1 MPKIISLPWL
11 PWFDGLTL
19 GPGLILLRH
28 GATPDVLPHEMCHV
42 RQMRSDGWL
51 RWLWRYYGSRHWR
64 LEYEAEAY
72 AVSVANGANHGIT
85 SAWSERFISTSRRC
99 FPLCERGCRCRA
111 WRARPCRSR
120 GWITGR
126 LCATSPTKPTP

>member
-28 GATPDVLPHEMCHV
+28 DATPDVLPHEMCHV

-51 RWLWRYYGSRHWR
+51 RWLWRYYGSRRWR
-64 LEYEAEAY
+64 LEYEAQAY
-72 AVSVANGANHGIT
+72 AVSVANGADLEVCVSWLVGWYWLHIT
-85 SAWSERFISTSRRC
+85 RDQGRAAIERHAALLGDF
-99 FPLCERGCRCRA
+99 
-111 WRARPCRSR
+111 RP
-120 GWITGR
+120 
-126 LCATSPTKPTP
+126 A